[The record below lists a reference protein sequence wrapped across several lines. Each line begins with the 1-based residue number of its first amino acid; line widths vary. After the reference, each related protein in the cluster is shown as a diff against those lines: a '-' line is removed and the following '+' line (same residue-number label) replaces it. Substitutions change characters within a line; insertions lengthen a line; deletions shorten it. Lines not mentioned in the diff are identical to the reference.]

1 MYTYGGGELVSLGGG
16 VATAGDVIF
25 WSHSGRGNPR
35 VGMVTFTGK
44 KLITGT
50 SGTVRFRGSKVGRGT
65 S

>member
-1 MYTYGGGELVSLGGG
+1 MSLGGG

>member
-1 MYTYGGGELVSLGGG
+1 VSLGGG
-16 VATAGDVIF
+16 VAAAAGDVVF

-35 VGMVTFTGK
+35 VGMVTFTGT

-50 SGTVRFRGSKVGRGT
+50 SGIVRFTGSKVGRGT